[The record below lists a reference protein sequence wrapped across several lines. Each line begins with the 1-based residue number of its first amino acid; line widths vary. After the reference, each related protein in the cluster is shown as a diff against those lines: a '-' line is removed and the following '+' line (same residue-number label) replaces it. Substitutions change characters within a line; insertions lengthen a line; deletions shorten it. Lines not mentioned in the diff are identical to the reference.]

1 MSVPKRPAEVRSR
14 EDLFDF
20 ITDLAEEF
28 EAGNSNGWRNRT
40 LLEYL
45 DGMSGWLHDADGAYR
60 NTKGESVPEQPT
72 WELVAWM
79 LSAATDYE

>member
-1 MSVPKRPAEVRSR
+1 MALARRPDDVKSR

-28 EAGNSNGWRNRT
+28 ETGNTAGWRNRT
-40 LLEYL
+40 LPEYL
-45 DGMSGWLHDADGAYR
+45 DGMSSWLLAADGAYR
-60 NTKGESVPEQPT
+60 NLKGTPVPEQPT

-79 LSAATDYE
+79 LWAATDHE

>member
-1 MSVPKRPAEVRSR
+1 MVAKRPDEVRSR

-28 EAGNSNGWRNRT
+28 ETGTSYGWRNRT
-40 LLEYL
+40 LPEYL
-45 DGMSGWLHDADGAYR
+45 DGMSGWLNDADGAYQ
-60 NTKGESVPEQPT
+60 NVKGEPVPEQPT

-79 LSAATDYE
+79 LSAATDHE